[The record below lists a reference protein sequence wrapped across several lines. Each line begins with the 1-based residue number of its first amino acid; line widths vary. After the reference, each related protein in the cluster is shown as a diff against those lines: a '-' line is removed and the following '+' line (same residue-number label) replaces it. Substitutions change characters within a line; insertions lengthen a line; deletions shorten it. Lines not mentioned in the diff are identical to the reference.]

1 VSDPMSD
8 RVSDRMS
15 NRMSDRMSDPMSD
28 RMSDRV
34 SDRMSDQ
41 MNDRVSDQMSYK
53 MSDPMKLQIV
63 KRSAQNP
70 IFAKTKRR
78 KISLLNM
85 DSGKHKI
92 VIVGGGFGGIELA
105 KKLRKKEVEVIILDK
120 HNYHTFQPL
129 LYQVATGGL
138 EADSI
143 AFPIRKIFKGQKNL
157 TFRVTEVQKVI
168 PEENKLITTIGEIAY
183 DHLIIATGSTSN
195 FFGQAEIEQ
204 NAMPMKSIPEALNL
218 RSLILQN
225 LEKSLI
231 ATSKEEE
238 AELLNFVIVG
248 GGPTGVE
255 TAGAIA
261 ELKKHVLK
269 NDYPELDIH
278 KVNIYL
284 IEGSPELLGPM
295 SKQSQEKSQQFLE
308 ELGVTVYTEA
318 RVKAYD
324 GKTLS
329 LEDGR
334 TIPSSTVIWSAG
346 VKGVVL
352 AGLKQECTV
361 RGNRLKVDK
370 VNRVICYQNI
380 YAIGDVAAMITEETP
395 NGHPG
400 VAPAAIQQGK
410 LLAENLLHI
419 IEGKPTTD
427 FKYFDKGSM
436 ATVGRNRAV
445 VDINKIHFQGVFAWF
460 TWMFVH
466 LMTLV
471 GFRNKLVVFVN
482 WVWSYFSYDR
492 GTRLIIRPYFKE
504 PESSTVVKS
513 ENPI

>member
-1 VSDPMSD
+1 ME
-8 RVSDRMS
+8 
-15 NRMSDRMSDPMSD
+15 
-28 RMSDRV
+28 
-34 SDRMSDQ
+34 Q
-41 MNDRVSDQMSYK
+41 
-53 MSDPMKLQIV
+53 
-63 KRSAQNP
+63 
-70 IFAKTKRR
+70 R
-78 KISLLNM
+78 K
-85 DSGKHKI
+85 KI
-92 VIVGGGFGGIELA
+92 VIIGGGFGGIELA
-105 KKLRKKEVEVIILDK
+105 KKLKNKNVDIVILDK

-157 TFRVTEVQKVI
+157 KFRVTEVKKVI
-168 PEENKLITTIGEIAY
+168 PEENRLETNIGECHY
-183 DHLIIATGSTSN
+183 DYLVIATGSTSN
-195 FFGQAEIEQ
+195 FFGQTEISQ

-225 LEKSLI
+225 LEAAII
-231 ATSKEEE
+231 AKDPVEEN
-238 AELLNFVIVG
+238 ELLNFVVVG

-269 NDYPELDIH
+269 NDYPELDLN

-284 IEGSPELLGPM
+284 IEGSPELLGAM
-295 SKQSQEKSQQFLE
+295 SVQAQQKSKQFLE

-318 RVKAYD
+318 RVQGYD

-329 LEDGR
+329 LVDGR
-334 TIPSSTVIWSAG
+334 NIGSATVIWSAG

-352 AGLKQECTV
+352 DGLNTETLV
-361 RGNRLKVDK
+361 RGNRLKVNEINLVDG
-370 VNRVICYQNI
+370 YQNVF
-380 YAIGDVAAMITEETP
+380 AIGDVAAMITEETP

-410 LLAENLLHI
+410 HLAKNIINI
-419 IEGKPTTD
+419 IENKPTEP
-427 FKYFDKGSM
+427 FKYFDKGAM

-445 VDINKIHFQGVFAWF
+445 VDINKIRFQGIFAWF

-492 GTRLIIRPYFKE
+492 GTRLIIRRFKPYKE
-504 PESSTVVKS
+504 YKKQHDPETAESQ
-513 ENPI
+513 

>member
-1 VSDPMSD
+1 ME
-8 RVSDRMS
+8 
-15 NRMSDRMSDPMSD
+15 
-28 RMSDRV
+28 
-34 SDRMSDQ
+34 Q
-41 MNDRVSDQMSYK
+41 K
-53 MSDPMKLQIV
+53 K
-63 KRSAQNP
+63 
-70 IFAKTKRR
+70 
-78 KISLLNM
+78 
-85 DSGKHKI
+85 KI
-92 VIVGGGFGGIELA
+92 VIIGGGFGGIELA
-105 KKLRKKEVEVIILDK
+105 KKLKNKNVEIIILDK

-157 TFRVTEVQKVI
+157 KFRVTEVKKVF
-168 PEENKLITTIGEIAY
+168 PELNKLETTIGNIDY
-183 DHLIIATGSTSN
+183 DYLVIATGSTSN
-195 FFGQAEIEQ
+195 YFGQTEISQ

-225 LEKSLI
+225 LEAAII
-231 ATSKEEE
+231 AKDPVKES
-238 AELLNFVIVG
+238 ELLNFVVVG

-269 NDYPELDIH
+269 NDYPELDLN

-284 IEGSPELLGPM
+284 IEGSPELLGAM
-295 SKQSQEKSQQFLE
+295 SVQAQQKSKQFLE

-318 RVKAYD
+318 RVQSYD
-324 GKTLS
+324 GQTLS
-329 LEDGR
+329 LVDGR
-334 TIPSSTVIWSAG
+334 KIGAATVVWSAG

-352 AGLKQECTV
+352 DGLNTEAVV
-361 RGNRLKVDK
+361 RGNRLKV
-370 VNRVICYQNI
+370 NEISLIEGYQNI
-380 YAIGDVAAMITEETP
+380 FAIGDVAAMITEETP

-410 LLAENLLHI
+410 QLAKNLVNLIEN
-419 IEGKPTTD
+419 KPTEA
-427 FKYFDKGSM
+427 FKYFDKGAM

-445 VDINKIHFQGVFAWF
+445 VDINKIRFQGIFAWF

-492 GTRLIIRPYFKE
+492 GTRLIIRPFKPFKE
-504 PESSTVVKS
+504 YKKPHDAEAT
-513 ENPI
+513 

>member
-1 VSDPMSD
+1 ME
-8 RVSDRMS
+8 
-15 NRMSDRMSDPMSD
+15 NKK
-28 RMSDRV
+28 
-34 SDRMSDQ
+34 Q
-41 MNDRVSDQMSYK
+41 
-53 MSDPMKLQIV
+53 
-63 KRSAQNP
+63 
-70 IFAKTKRR
+70 
-78 KISLLNM
+78 
-85 DSGKHKI
+85 KI

-105 KKLRKKEVEVIILDK
+105 KKLRHQNVDVTILDK

-157 TFRVTEVQKVI
+157 TFRVTEVEKVI
-168 PEENKLITTIGEIAY
+168 PEENKLLTTIGAITY

-195 FFGQAEIEQ
+195 FFGQAQIEQ

-225 LEKSLI
+225 LEAALI
-231 ATSKEEE
+231 AEDKESE
-238 AELLNFVIVG
+238 AKLLNFVIVG

-269 NDYPELDIH
+269 NDYSELDIQ

-295 SKQSQEKSQQFLE
+295 SKQSQVKSQEFLE
-308 ELGVTVYTEA
+308 ELGVTVYTNA
-318 RVKAYD
+318 RVQSYD
-324 GKTLS
+324 GNVLM
-329 LEDGR
+329 LADGR
-334 TIPSSTVIWSAG
+334 SILSSTVIWSAG

-352 AGLKQECTV
+352 AGLNPDCTV

-370 VNRVICYQNI
+370 INKVECYQNI
-380 YAIGDVAAMITEETP
+380 YAIGDVAAMITDETP

-410 LLAENLLHI
+410 LLAKNLVNI
-419 IEGKPTTD
+419 IEGRPTVD
-427 FKYFDKGSM
+427 FKYFDKGAM

-445 VDINKIHFQGVFAWF
+445 VDINKIHFQGIFAWF

-492 GTRLIIRPYFKE
+492 GTRLIIRPFVKVGNS
-504 PESSTVVKS
+504 ESPK
-513 ENPI
+513 P

>member
-1 VSDPMSD
+1 ME
-8 RVSDRMS
+8 
-15 NRMSDRMSDPMSD
+15 N
-28 RMSDRV
+28 
-34 SDRMSDQ
+34 
-41 MNDRVSDQMSYK
+41 K
-53 MSDPMKLQIV
+53 
-63 KRSAQNP
+63 
-70 IFAKTKRR
+70 
-78 KISLLNM
+78 
-85 DSGKHKI
+85 KHRI

-105 KKLRKKEVEVIILDK
+105 KKLRKKDVEVIILDK

-157 TFRVTEVQKVI
+157 TFRVTEVKQVI
-168 PEENKLITTIGEIAY
+168 PAENKLITTIGEIAY

-195 FFGQAEIEQ
+195 FFGQREIED

-225 LEKSLI
+225 LEQSLI
-231 ATSKEEE
+231 TKDATSK
-238 AELLNFVIVG
+238 AELLNFVVVG

-255 TAGAIA
+255 TAGALA

-269 NDYPELDIH
+269 NDYSEIDINQ
-278 KVNIYL
+278 VNIYL

-295 SKQSQEKSQQFLE
+295 SPQAQKKSQEFLE
-308 ELGVTVYTEA
+308 EMGVQVMTNA
-318 RVKAYD
+318 RVKSYNGKAIELLD
-324 GKTLS
+324 GKV
-329 LEDGR
+329 
-334 TIPSSTVIWSAG
+334 IPSATVIWSAG

-352 AGLKQECTV
+352 DGLNPECTV
-361 RGNRLKVDK
+361 RGNRLKVDRINK
-370 VNRVICYQNI
+370 VECYDNI
-380 YAIGDVAAMITEETP
+380 YAIGDVAAMVTEETP

-400 VAPAAIQQGK
+400 VAPAAIQQGT
-410 LLAENLLHI
+410 LLAKNLINI
-419 IEGKPTTD
+419 IEGKPTEN

-445 VDINKIHFQGVFAWF
+445 VDIGKIRFQGIFAWF

-471 GFRNKLVVFVN
+471 GFRNKIVVFVN

-492 GTRLIIRPYFKE
+492 GTRLIIRPFIKGDKWKAINSLETESKE
-504 PESSTVVKS
+504 VGKTESSIVH
-513 ENPI
+513 

>member
-1 VSDPMSD
+1 LLT
-8 RVSDRMS
+8 
-15 NRMSDRMSDPMSD
+15 
-28 RMSDRV
+28 
-34 SDRMSDQ
+34 
-41 MNDRVSDQMSYK
+41 SY
-53 MSDPMKLQIV
+53 
-63 KRSAQNP
+63 
-70 IFAKTKRR
+70 
-78 KISLLNM
+78 
-85 DSGKHKI
+85 
-92 VIVGGGFGGIELA
+92 IVGGGFGGIELA
-105 KKLRKKEVEVIILDK
+105 KKLRNKDVDVTILDK

-157 TFRVTEVQKVI
+157 KFRVTEVERVI
-168 PEENKLITTIGEIAY
+168 PEENKLITTIGEIPY
-183 DHLIIATGSTSN
+183 DHLVIATGSTSN
-195 FFGQAEIEQ
+195 FFGQVEIEQ

-225 LEKSLI
+225 LEAALI
-231 ATSKEEE
+231 AEDEDSQSK
-238 AELLNFVIVG
+238 LLNFVIVG

-269 NDYPELDIH
+269 NDYPELDLD

-295 SKQSQEKSQQFLE
+295 SKQSQVKSKEFLE
-308 ELGVTVYTEA
+308 ELGVTVYTDA
-318 RVKAYD
+318 RVKSYD
-324 GKTLS
+324 GHLIS
-329 LEDGR
+329 LLDGR
-334 TIPSSTVIWSAG
+334 SILSSTVIWSAG

-352 AGLKQECTV
+352 DGLKPECTV
-361 RGNRLKVDK
+361 RGNRLKVDRI
-370 VNRVICYQNI
+370 NRVECYQNI
-380 YAIGDVAAMITEETP
+380 YAIGDVAAMITDETP

-410 LLAENLLHI
+410 LLAKNLMNLI
-419 IEGKPTTD
+419 TAQPTED
-427 FKYFDKGSM
+427 FKYFDKGAM

-445 VDINKIHFQGVFAWF
+445 VDINKIHFQGIFAWF

-492 GTRLIIRPYFKE
+492 GTRLIIRPFQRVHNPK
-504 PESSTVVKS
+504 PEVEKS
-513 ENPI
+513 IV

>member
-1 VSDPMSD
+1 MEH
-8 RVSDRMS
+8 
-15 NRMSDRMSDPMSD
+15 
-28 RMSDRV
+28 
-34 SDRMSDQ
+34 
-41 MNDRVSDQMSYK
+41 K
-53 MSDPMKLQIV
+53 K
-63 KRSAQNP
+63 
-70 IFAKTKRR
+70 
-78 KISLLNM
+78 
-85 DSGKHKI
+85 KI
-92 VIVGGGFGGIELA
+92 VIIGGGFGGIELA
-105 KKLRKKEVEVIILDK
+105 KKLRNKNVDVVILDK

-157 TFRVTEVQKVI
+157 KFRVTEVKKVI
-168 PEENKLITTIGEIAY
+168 PEMNRLDTTIGDIDY
-183 DHLIIATGSTSN
+183 DYLVIATGSTSN
-195 FFGQAEIEQ
+195 YFGQTEISQ

-225 LEKSLI
+225 LEAAII
-231 ATSKEEE
+231 AKDPEREN
-238 AELLNFVIVG
+238 ELLNFVVVG

-255 TAGAIA
+255 TAGAIG

-269 NDYPELDIH
+269 NDYPELDLD

-284 IEGSPELLGPM
+284 IEGSPELLGAM
-295 SKQSQEKSQQFLE
+295 SVQAQQKSKQFLE

-318 RVKAYD
+318 RVQGYD
-324 GKTLS
+324 GRTLS
-329 LEDGR
+329 LVDGR
-334 TIPSSTVIWSAG
+334 NIGSATVIWSAG

-352 AGLKQECTV
+352 DGLNTEVVV
-361 RGNRLKVDK
+361 RGNRLKVNEINL
-370 VNRVICYQNI
+370 VESYQNI
-380 YAIGDVAAMITEETP
+380 FAVGDVAAMITEETP

-410 LLAENLLHI
+410 LLATNLINLIEN
-419 IEGKPTTD
+419 KPTTP
-427 FKYFDKGSM
+427 FRYFDKGAM

-445 VDINKIHFQGVFAWF
+445 VDINKIRFQGIFAWF

-492 GTRLIIRPYFKE
+492 GTRLIIRPFKPYKE
-504 PESSTVVKS
+504 YKQTHDLQKP
-513 ENPI
+513 

>member
-1 VSDPMSD
+1 MEH
-8 RVSDRMS
+8 
-15 NRMSDRMSDPMSD
+15 
-28 RMSDRV
+28 
-34 SDRMSDQ
+34 
-41 MNDRVSDQMSYK
+41 K
-53 MSDPMKLQIV
+53 K
-63 KRSAQNP
+63 
-70 IFAKTKRR
+70 
-78 KISLLNM
+78 
-85 DSGKHKI
+85 KI
-92 VIVGGGFGGIELA
+92 VIIGGGFGGIELA
-105 KKLRKKEVEVIILDK
+105 KKLKSQNVDIVILDK

-157 TFRVTEVQKVI
+157 KFRVTEVKKVV
-168 PEENKLITTIGEIAY
+168 PEENKLETTIGDYHY
-183 DHLIIATGSTSN
+183 DYLVIATGSTSN
-195 FFGQAEIEQ
+195 FFGQTEISQ

-225 LEKSLI
+225 LEAAII
-231 ATSKEEE
+231 ANDPEREH
-238 AELLNFVIVG
+238 ELLNFVVVG

-269 NDYPELDIH
+269 NDYPELDLN

-284 IEGSPELLGPM
+284 IEGSPELLGAM
-295 SKQSQEKSQQFLE
+295 SVQAQQKSKAFLE

-318 RVKAYD
+318 RVQAYD

-329 LEDGR
+329 LVDGR
-334 TIPSSTVIWSAG
+334 NIGSATVIWSAG

-352 AGLKQECTV
+352 DGLNTEIIV
-361 RGNRLKVDK
+361 RGNRLKVNDINL
-370 VNRVICYQNI
+370 VEGYQNI
-380 YAIGDVAAMITEETP
+380 FAIGDVAAMITDETP

-410 LLAENLLHI
+410 QLAKNLVNI
-419 IEGKPTTD
+419 IENKPTTP
-427 FKYFDKGSM
+427 FKYFDKGAM

-445 VDINKIHFQGVFAWF
+445 VDINKIRFQGIFAWF

-492 GTRLIIRPYFKE
+492 GTRLIIRPFKPYKE
-504 PESSTVVKS
+504 YKKAHDPEKT
-513 ENPI
+513 

>member
-1 VSDPMSD
+1 MAH
-8 RVSDRMS
+8 
-15 NRMSDRMSDPMSD
+15 
-28 RMSDRV
+28 
-34 SDRMSDQ
+34 
-41 MNDRVSDQMSYK
+41 K
-53 MSDPMKLQIV
+53 K
-63 KRSAQNP
+63 
-70 IFAKTKRR
+70 
-78 KISLLNM
+78 
-85 DSGKHKI
+85 KI
-92 VIVGGGFGGIELA
+92 VIIGGGFGGIELA
-105 KKLRKKEVEVIILDK
+105 KKLKKENVEIIILDK

-157 TFRVTEVQKVI
+157 KFRVTEVKKVI
-168 PEENKLITTIGEIAY
+168 ATENKLETTIGDVDY
-183 DHLIIATGSTSN
+183 DYLIIATGSTSN
-195 FFGQAEIEQ
+195 YFGQTEISQ

-225 LEKSLI
+225 LEAAII
-231 ATSKEEE
+231 AKDPARES
-238 AELLNFVIVG
+238 ELLNFVVVG

-269 NDYPELDIH
+269 NDYPELDLD

-284 IEGSPELLGPM
+284 IEGSPELLGAM
-295 SKQSQEKSQQFLE
+295 SVQAQQKARQFLE

-318 RVKAYD
+318 RVQGYN
-324 GKTLS
+324 GQTLS
-329 LEDGR
+329 LIDGR
-334 TIPSSTVIWSAG
+334 NIGSATVIWSAG

-352 AGLKQECTV
+352 DGLNTEVVV
-361 RGNRLKVDK
+361 RGNRLKVNEINLVDG
-370 VNRVICYQNI
+370 YQNVF
-380 YAIGDVAAMITEETP
+380 AIGDVAAMITEATP

-410 LLAENLLHI
+410 QLAKNLINLIEN
-419 IEGKPTTD
+419 KPTSP
-427 FKYFDKGSM
+427 FKYFDKGAM

-445 VDINKIHFQGVFAWF
+445 VDINKIRFQGIFAWF

-492 GTRLIIRPYFKE
+492 GTRLIIRPFKPSKE
-504 PESSTVVKS
+504 YKKPNDAETT
-513 ENPI
+513 

>member
-1 VSDPMSD
+1 
-8 RVSDRMS
+8 
-15 NRMSDRMSDPMSD
+15 
-28 RMSDRV
+28 
-34 SDRMSDQ
+34 
-41 MNDRVSDQMSYK
+41 MNSEKQ
-53 MSDPMKLQIV
+53 
-63 KRSAQNP
+63 
-70 IFAKTKRR
+70 
-78 KISLLNM
+78 
-85 DSGKHKI
+85 KI

-105 KKLRKKEVEVIILDK
+105 KKLRNENVEVTILDK

-157 TFRVTEVQKVI
+157 TFRVTEVEKVI
-168 PEENKLITTIGEIAY
+168 PEENKLLTTIGTIKY
-183 DHLIIATGSTSN
+183 DHLVVATGSTSN

-225 LEKSLI
+225 LEAALI
-231 ATSKEEE
+231 AKDEETE
-238 AELLNFVIVG
+238 EKLLNFVIVG

-295 SKQSQEKSQQFLE
+295 SKQSQVKSQEFLE
-308 ELGVTVYTEA
+308 ELGVTVYTNS
-318 RVKAYD
+318 RVQSYN
-324 GKTLS
+324 GEVLS
-329 LEDGR
+329 LVDGR
-334 TIPSSTVIWSAG
+334 SILSASVIWSAG

-352 AGLKQECTV
+352 DGLKPECVV
-361 RGNRLKVDK
+361 RGNRLKVDRFNK
-370 VNRVICYQNI
+370 VELYENI
-380 YAIGDVAAMITEETP
+380 YAIGDVAAMITDETP

-400 VAPAAIQQGK
+400 VAPVAIQQGK
-410 LLAENLLHI
+410 LLAKNLINI
-419 IEGKPTTD
+419 IEARPTEG
-427 FKYFDKGSM
+427 FKYFDKGAM

-492 GTRLIIRPYFKE
+492 GTRLIIRPFK
-504 PESSTVVKS
+504 K
-513 ENPI
+513 

>member
-1 VSDPMSD
+1 MKPIVVFTSLSDMES
-8 RVSDRMS
+8 V
-15 NRMSDRMSDPMSD
+15 
-28 RMSDRV
+28 
-34 SDRMSDQ
+34 Q
-41 MNDRVSDQMSYK
+41 
-53 MSDPMKLQIV
+53 
-63 KRSAQNP
+63 
-70 IFAKTKRR
+70 TK
-78 KISLLNM
+78 N
-85 DSGKHKI
+85 GKQKI
-92 VIVGGGFGGIELA
+92 VIIGGGFGGIELA
-105 KKLRKKEVEVIILDK
+105 KRLRNQNVDITILDK

-157 TFRVTEVQKVI
+157 TFRVTEVEKVI
-168 PEENKLITTIGEIAY
+168 PEENKLLTTIGEINY
-183 DHLIIATGSTSN
+183 DHLVIATGSTSN

-225 LEKSLI
+225 LEASLI
-231 ATSKEEE
+231 AGPEKE
-238 AELLNFVIVG
+238 AELLNFVVVG

-261 ELKKHVLK
+261 ELKKHVLR

-284 IEGSPELLGPM
+284 IEGSPELLGAM
-295 SKQSQEKSQQFLE
+295 SEQAQRKSKKFLE
-308 ELGVTVYTEA
+308 EMGVTVYTEA
-318 RVKAYD
+318 RVQAYD

-329 LEDGR
+329 LADGR
-334 TIPSSTVIWSAG
+334 SIPSSTVIWSAG
-346 VKGVVL
+346 VKGVVID
-352 AGLKQECTV
+352 GLKPECTV

-370 VNRVICYQNI
+370 INRVECYENI
-380 YAIGDVAAMITEETP
+380 YAIGDVAAMITDETP

-410 LLAENLLHI
+410 TLAKNLVNL
-419 IEGKPTTD
+419 IEGKSTQD

-445 VDINKIHFQGVFAWF
+445 VDINKIHFQGIFAWF

-492 GTRLIIRPYFKE
+492 GTRLIIRPFHKKVD
-504 PESSTVVKS
+504 SQVS
-513 ENPI
+513 EV